1 MEYDP
6 NKNKNLRK
14 EWNGTLLFEKVS
26 FEISEGE
33 RVLLFGR
40 NGIGKT
46 TLLKGLIGRL
56 LFEEGS
62 IYHGLPR
69 EEWGVLDQQLEVSE
83 EVTALDY
90 VIAGS
95 PELPN

>member
-1 MEYDP
+1 MTLI
-6 NKNKNLRK
+6 KAKNLRK

-56 LFEEGS
+56 LFEE
-62 IYHGLPR
+62 
-69 EEWGVLDQQLEVSE
+69 EVSIM
-83 EVTALDY
+83 VCH
-90 VIAGS
+90 VRNGVCWIS
-95 PELPN
+95 S